1 MENAN
6 RNIELN
12 DPVDSFSLSS
22 IVDPGCSDV
31 GVSCDPDYVW
41 IPSTGNGLTFYFFNL
56 LVVIRF
62 LLQNL

>member
-6 RNIELN
+6 RNIELS

-31 GVSCDPDYVW
+31 GVSCDPYSVW
-41 IPSTGNGLTFYFFNL
+41 IPSTGIVFDFFPN
-56 LVVIRF
+56 F
-62 LLQNL
+62 NW